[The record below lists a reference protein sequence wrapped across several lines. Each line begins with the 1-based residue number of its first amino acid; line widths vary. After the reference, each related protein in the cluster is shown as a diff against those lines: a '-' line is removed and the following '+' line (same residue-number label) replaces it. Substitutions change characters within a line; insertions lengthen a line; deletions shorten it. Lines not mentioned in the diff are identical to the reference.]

1 VPTEGNKSGPAELGQ
16 LRTQEWQRLQNL
28 LEPFE
33 RAWHDRAGP
42 DAVIDLAPFAPP
54 PGDPLRR
61 LAVLELIKADL
72 EFRCRHGLPARVES
86 YLEQFPD
93 LGPAGE
99 LPPQLVWEEYRV
111 RQRLGDRPPLTEY
124 RARFPEQF
132 PALLRLAEEDPL
144 PTVDLPAP
152 VAAAVPVC
160 PGYQVLG
167 ELGRGGMGVVYR
179 AWDDRHRKAV
189 ALKTLRGLDPAALYR
204 LKQEFRALADLAHPN
219 LVTLYQLH
227 ADEQSCF
234 FTMELLQGVDFL
246 TYVRAGR
253 PAPGERTT
261 AVLPVTACDP
271 GPSVPSGNV
280 PAAVVLSPEQVRR
293 LREGLGQLAEGL
305 LALHNGGKLHRDL
318 KPSNVLVTS
327 EGRVVLLDFGLAA
340 EVDRTGLHQSAEDRI
355 LGTVPYMAPEQAAC
369 QAVSA
374 ASDWYAFG
382 VLLYEALTGRLPFT
396 GRALQILVRKQE
408 EDPPPPGA
416 LVPGLP
422 ADLDALC
429 VELLRREPADR
440 PAGRE
445 TLRRLREG
453 AGASPPEL
461 RRPPPAQAVP
471 LVGRERHLRALA
483 EAYDAARQ
491 GRPVAV
497 YVHGRSGA
505 GKSALVQ
512 RFLDGLADAGQAVVL
527 AGRCYEQESVP
538 YKALDGLV
546 DALSRY
552 LTRVSPSEAE
562 ALLPRDVHALAR
574 LFPVLRRVE
583 AVARAPRR
591 GVEVTDPQELRR
603 RATAA
608 LRELLARLGDRRPL
622 VLAIDDLQWGD
633 ADSAAVL
640 AEVLRPP
647 EPPALLLVAAYR
659 SEEAAVSPCLR
670 ALLGPRETPPL
681 DSRELAVEPLS
692 PGEGRELALA
702 LLGAADPEALR
713 RTEIQSV
720 QQERRIGSPSYEA
733 WAEAIA
739 RESGGN
745 PFFVH
750 ELVQAVH
757 TDPDRAGWAAA
768 GGPGLTLPEVLGDR
782 LRRLPE
788 PSRRLLEVVAVAG
801 RPLRQADAC
810 RAADWPDED
819 LTALAHLR
827 TGRLLR
833 GTGLARQSEIETY
846 HDRIRETVLAGLDPE
861 TLRRHHAA
869 LARVLEASGQY
880 DPEVLAIHWQGGGD
894 PRRAGG
900 YYEAA
905 AAQAAEALAFD
916 RAAKLYRLALELQ
929 SPAGVE
935 ERRLR
940 VRLADALA
948 NAGRGA
954 EAARQYLEAASAA
967 GADEALDLRRRAALQ
982 FLTSGH
988 VDDGL
993 AALRT
998 VLGEVGLR
1006 PPRTPRE
1013 SLWSLL
1019 FRRLQ
1024 LRLRGLHFRPRDA
1037 GQLAAEEVRRIEVC
1051 WTAGVGLSMVD
1062 TVQGAYFHTRGLL
1075 LALQAGG
1082 PDHLAR
1088 ALALEAAHV
1097 SIGGGRTRQRTDRL
1111 VEAAEALAR
1120 QVGQPYVRALVT
1132 LARGLAADFV
1142 GDWPAGLALCDE
1154 AEAVFRNSCT
1164 GVVWERDTAQRFA
1177 LWPLLFMGEVNELR
1191 RRVPLLLQEALERDD
1206 LYAVMNLS
1214 LVLRPFLR
1222 LAADEPGRARKEV
1235 REAMARWSQ
1244 QGFHVQHMNRLHDEA
1259 LIDLYEGN
1267 GRSAYERLTTH
1278 WPLLRRHHFLRV
1290 QQVYIFLLHLRAR
1303 CALTAATAA
1312 ADPRPLFRAAECDA
1326 GLLRREQMPWGNAL
1340 ADLVDGGVA
1349 LGRGDQRR
1357 AVDCLRAAVGGC
1369 DIGSMRLYAA
1379 GARRRLGRLL
1389 GGDEG
1394 RALTAEADAWMA
1406 GQGIRDPGRMTA
1418 LVFPGPRRE

>member
-1 VPTEGNKSGPAELGQ
+1 MGPADLGQ
-16 LRTQEWQRLQNL
+16 LRTLEWQRLQVI

-33 RAWHDRAGP
+33 RAWQERP
-42 DAVIDLAPFAPP
+42 DPGAAVDLAPFVPP
-54 PGDPLRR
+54 PGDPIRQ
-61 LAVLELIKADL
+61 LALHELIKADL
-72 EFRCRHGLPARVES
+72 ELRWRHGQPARVES

-93 LGPAGE
+93 LGPARE
-99 LPPQLVWEEYRV
+99 LSPQLVYEEYRV
-111 RQRLGDRPPLTEY
+111 RRRLGDRPALTEY
-124 RARFPEQF
+124 RTRFPEQF
-132 PALLRLAEEDPL
+132 AALLRLAEEDP
-144 PTVDLPAP
+144 PSTADLPGPAAP
-152 VAAAVPVC
+152 SGELVC
-160 PGYQVLG
+160 PGYQIVG

-179 AWDDRHRKAV
+179 AWDVRHQKEV
-189 ALKTLRGLDPAALYR
+189 ALKTLRGVDPTALYR
-204 LKQEFRALADLAHPN
+204 FKQEFRALAGLAHPN
-219 LVTLYQLH
+219 LVTLYELH
-227 ADEQSCF
+227 ADERSCF
-234 FTMELLQGVDFL
+234 FTMELLKGVDFL
-246 TYVRAGR
+246 THVRAGR
-253 PAPGERTT
+253 PAPADQTT
-261 AVLPVTACDP
+261 AVGPFTDSNP
-271 GPSVPSGNV
+271 GPCAAGGDVAV
-280 PAAVVLSPEQVRR
+280 FPALSPEQVGR
-293 LREGLGQLAEGL
+293 LREGLRQLAEGIL
-305 LALHNGGKLHRDL
+305 VLHDAGKLHRDL
-318 KPSNVLVTS
+318 KPGNVLVTP
-327 EGRVVLLDFGLAA
+327 EGRVVVLDFGLAT
-340 EVDRTGLHQSAEDRI
+340 EVDRSGLHQSTEDHI
-355 LGTVPYMAPEQAAC
+355 IGTVPYMAPEQAAC
-369 QAVSA
+369 GPVSA

-408 EDPPPPGA
+408 EDPPPPGTV
-416 LVPGLP
+416 VPGIP
-422 ADLDALC
+422 ADLDSLC
-429 VELLRREPADR
+429 VDLLRRDPAER
-440 PAGRE
+440 PAGQDV
-445 TLRRLREG
+445 LRRLREG
-453 AGASPPEL
+453 AGAPVAKPPRL
-461 RRPPPAQAVP
+461 PPAQAVP

-491 GRPVAV
+491 GRAV
-497 YVHGRSGA
+497 TLYIHGRSGA

-512 RFLDGLADAGQAVVL
+512 RFLDGLADGGEAVVL

-538 YKALDGLV
+538 YKALDGLL

-552 LTRVSPSEAE
+552 LTRLPPLEAE

-591 GVEVTDPQELRR
+591 GVEVTDLLELRR

-640 AEVLRPP
+640 AELLRPP

-670 ALLGPRETPPL
+670 ALLAPREPPAL
-681 DSRELAVEPLS
+681 DSRELPVEPLS
-692 PGEGRELALA
+692 PAEGRELALA
-702 LLGAADPEALR
+702 LLGTAGAEAR
-713 RTEIQSV
+713 AR
-720 QQERRIGSPSYEA
+720 
-733 WAEAIA
+733 AEAIA

-750 ELVQAVH
+750 ELVQAAYS
-757 TDPDRAGWAAA
+757 DPNRADWAAA
-768 GGPGLTLPEVLGDR
+768 GGPGLTLPQVLGGR
-782 LRRLPE
+782 VGRLPE
-788 PSRRLLEVVAVAG
+788 PSRRLVEVVAVAG

-827 TGRLLR
+827 AARLLR
-833 GTGLARQSEIETY
+833 GTALAERAEVETY
-846 HDRIRETVLAGLDPE
+846 HDRIRETVLAGLDPG
-861 TLRRHHAA
+861 TLRRHHAS

-880 DPEVLAIHWQGGGD
+880 DPEVLAIHWQGCGE

-900 YYEAA
+900 FYELA

-929 SPAGVE
+929 APEGAD

-954 EAARQYLEAASAA
+954 DAARQYMEAASGA
-967 GADEALDLRRRAALQ
+967 GPDEALDLRRRAALQ

-1006 PPRTPRE
+1006 LTRTPRE

-1024 LRLRGLHFRPRDA
+1024 LRLRGLHFRPRA
-1037 GQLAAEEVRRIEVC
+1037 AEQLSPEEVRRIEVC

-1062 TVQGAYFHTRGLL
+1062 TVQGAYFQTRGLL
-1075 LALQAGG
+1075 LALQAGE
-1082 PDHLAR
+1082 PYQLAR

-1097 SIGGGRTRQRTDRL
+1097 SIGGGRTRQRTAGL
-1111 VEAAEALAR
+1111 LQAAEALAR
-1120 QVGQPYVRALVT
+1120 QVGHPYVLALAK
-1132 LARGLAADFV
+1132 LAKGLAADFV
-1142 GDWPAGLALCDE
+1142 GDWPAGLALSDE
-1154 AEAVFRNSCT
+1154 AEAVFRSGCT

-1177 LWPLLFMGEVNELR
+1177 LWPLLFMGEVNELG
-1191 RRVPLLLQEALERDD
+1191 RRVPLLLQEAQARDD

-1214 LVLRPFLR
+1214 LVIRPFLR
-1222 LAADEPGRARKEV
+1222 LAADEPGRAREEV

-1259 LIDLYEGN
+1259 QIDLYEGN
-1267 GRSAYERLTTH
+1267 GRSAYERLTAH
-1278 WPLLRRHHFLRV
+1278 WPLLRRLHFLRV
-1290 QQVYIFLLHLRAR
+1290 QQVYIFFLHLRAR
-1303 CALTAATAA
+1303 CALAA
-1312 ADPRPLFRAAECDA
+1312 AAGSKDPGPFLRAAERDA
-1326 GLLRREQMPWGNAL
+1326 RLLRHERMPWADAL
-1340 ADLVDGGVA
+1340 ADLVEAGVA
-1349 LGRGDQRR
+1349 LRRGDPGR
-1357 AVDCLRAAVGGC
+1357 AAGYLRAAVCGC
-1369 DIGSMRLYAA
+1369 DAGSMRLYAA
-1379 GARRRLGRLL
+1379 AARRCLGQLV

-1394 RALTAEADAWMA
+1394 RALTAEADAWTA
-1406 GQGIRDPGRMTA
+1406 GQNVRNRERMTA
-1418 LVFPGPRRE
+1418 LVLPGPHGA